1 MKGLAG
7 RTALGVPEGP
17 GAPGMVS
24 VVIPTYNRAAYLGAA
39 IESALS
45 QTYQP
50 IEVVVVDD
58 GSTDATATVVAGFGS
73 RVRYFHQA
81 NGGVAAARNVG
92 LRESRGE
99 LIAFL
104 DSDDRWY
111 PWKIAAQVSL
121 LRARPDVGM
130 VWTDM
135 TAVDGQG
142 GVTHPRYLRLM
153 YSAYDSFA
161 LAQAFPEQTRL
172 ARLCPEIAGPLG
184 DQPVHIGSIY
194 KYMWIGNLVHT
205 STVLIRRDWAQRV
218 GGFDEAMRPAGE
230 DYLYFFETSA
240 CGPVALLDTSSTL
253 YRVGD
258 ADQITAPWCSQ
269 YRYRATLKIARE
281 TLEHPLEPIAL
292 PPSLIAERLAGA
304 YEGVGEEELRVGDRG
319 QARRHL
325 WTSLRYRPWQPR
337 CLVYLLFS
345 LLPAAAFNGALAL
358 KHALGGG
365 RRARAVTKPSALR
378 LTDAR

>member
-1 MKGLAG
+1 
-7 RTALGVPEGP
+7 
-17 GAPGMVS
+17 MVS

-58 GSTDATATVVAGFGS
+58 GSTDATATVVAAFGS